1 MILIVLQEV
10 HNTYCLQ
17 KERASPSPYKQ
28 KRRAWLVKTEE
39 LYLAIGRKLIW
50 YLIVIITQV
59 SLLLVKLY
67 MSTELNLLQE
77 VRDIQTIYYL

>member
-10 HNTYCLQ
+10 HNIQTTYCLQ

-67 MSTELNLLQE
+67 MST
-77 VRDIQTIYYL
+77 